1 MPTRPF
7 DYDGHHS
14 GHIFR
19 ILVETLKQTKAGVS
33 VNISE
38 VAQSSRTTPETVL
51 ATLNRLLDI
60 DSGQRVQLTAADRIR
75 LALTAARTG
84 GLEEAS
90 KALTWQEFEKFS
102 EFCLEAA
109 GFETQKGVMVRGG
122 ARLWQI
128 DLVAIKDRM
137 VLAID
142 CKHWKS
148 PGYVSKFSRA
158 ITHHEQSLK
167 PLIHHLRSSG
177 RFVDGEVRAVG
188 IILTLLEPRRKIV
201 EGVVLASIS
210 QLSDFLEHLSPY
222 DPDIPFTKS
231 VAESSIRQGA

>member
-7 DYDGHHS
+7 DYDEQPPSHR
-14 GHIFR
+14 FR
-19 ILVETLKQTKAGVS
+19 ILVETLKRTKAGVS
-33 VNISE
+33 VNIWE
-38 VAQSSRTTPETVL
+38 IAQSARTTPETAL
-51 ATLNRLLDI
+51 ATLTRLLDL
-60 DSGQRVQLTAADRIR
+60 DSGQRVQLTAADRIK
-75 LALTAARTG
+75 LALTAARAG

-102 EFCLEAA
+102 EICLEAA
-109 GFETQKGVMVRGG
+109 GFETQKGVMVRDGT
-122 ARLWQI
+122 RLWQI

-158 ITHHEQSLK
+158 INHHEESLR

-177 RFVDGEVRAVG
+177 RFVDGEVRAVA

-201 EGVVLASIS
+201 AGVVLASIS
-210 QLSDFLEHLSPY
+210 QLSDFLEHLTPY
-222 DPDIPFTKS
+222 DPDIPFRNE
-231 VAESSIRQGA
+231 VAESSIRQSA

>member
-7 DYDGHHS
+7 DYDVQLPGYMS
-14 GHIFR
+14 G

-38 VAQSSRTTPETVL
+38 IAQSSRTTPETVL
-51 ATLNRLLDI
+51 ATLTRLLDL
-60 DSGQRVQLTAADRIR
+60 DNAQRVELTDADRIK
-75 LALTAARTG
+75 LALIAARTG
-84 GLEEAS
+84 GLQEAS

-102 EFCLEAA
+102 EICLNAA
-109 GFETQKGVMVRGG
+109 GFETQKGVMVRDGTK
-122 ARLWQI
+122 LWQI
-128 DLVAIKDRM
+128 DLVAIKDKM
-137 VLAID
+137 ILAID

-148 PGYVSKFSRA
+148 PGYLSKFSRA
-158 ITHHEQSLK
+158 IRHHEQSLK
-167 PLIHHLRSSG
+167 PLIHHMKSSG

-210 QLSDFLEHLSPY
+210 QLSDFLEHLTPY
-222 DPDIPFTKS
+222 DPDIPFTNA

>member
-1 MPTRPF
+1 M
-7 DYDGHHS
+7 
-14 GHIFR
+14 FR
-19 ILVETLKQTKAGVS
+19 ILVETLKRTQAGVS

-51 ATLNRLLDI
+51 AALRWLLDL
-60 DSGQRVQLTAADRIR
+60 DNGQRVQLTAADRIR
-75 LALTAARTG
+75 LAVTAARAG

-102 EFCLEAA
+102 EICLEAA
-109 GFETQKGVMVRGG
+109 GFETQKGVIVRDGM
-122 ARLWQI
+122 RRWQI

-137 VLAID
+137 ILAID

-158 ITHHEQSLK
+158 VNHHEESLK
-167 PLIHHLRSSG
+167 PLIHHMRSSG
-177 RFVDGEVRAVG
+177 RFVDGEVQAVG

-201 EGVVLASIS
+201 GGVVLASIS
-210 QLSDFLEHLSPY
+210 QLSDFLEHLTPY
-222 DPDIPFTKS
+222 DPDIPFTNA